1 MKDTADIIN
10 GEKIKSSFFWKIMEN
25 GGSQGIQFI
34 VSIILAR
41 LLSPAEYDVLAIMLI
56 FTGIAN
62 VLVQNG
68 FATALIQKKM
78 LTDWTF
84 LLYFILIYSYQ
95 YLHIWRYICLPPI

>member
-68 FATALIQKKM
+68 FATALIQKKK
-78 LTDWTF
+78 
-84 LLYFILIYSYQ
+84 Q
-95 YLHIWRYICLPPI
+95 G